1 MPTILITGANRGIGL
16 EFVRQYAEAG
26 WSIVATCRDPAA
38 ASGLQAM
45 AQSEPRIRIET
56 LDLASPASIDALAGR
71 LGTGLT
77 LDVLLNNAALLGPGG
92 PQLLGAWQAGA
103 FMDAFQANALGPA
116 LLTQALLPL
125 VEAGGQKKIIFL
137 GSSAGSIS
145 MLQPPANLYAYR
157 ASKAALHLVAR
168 NLALDLKA
176 RGLIVGLVNP
186 GLVDTR
192 GLLDLTADDP
202 GPPDLQHVVKLVR
215 AGVIPLIRPAPSVT
229 GMRALID
236 SWTLEQS
243 GQFLNY
249 DGQSLPW

>member
-16 EFVRQYAEAG
+16 EFVRQYADSG
-26 WSIVATCRDPAA
+26 WEIIATCRDPGAA
-38 ASGLQAM
+38 AGLRALVQA
-45 AQSEPRIRIET
+45 EPRIRIET
-56 LDLASPASIDALAGR
+56 LDLANPASIDELAGR
-71 LGTGLT
+71 LGNGLT
-77 LDVLLNNAALLGPGG
+77 LDVLLHNAALLGPGG
-92 PQLLGAWQAGA
+92 PQMLGAWQDTA
-103 FMDAFQANALGPA
+103 FLDAFRTNALGPA

-125 VEAGGQKKIIFL
+125 VEAGRQRKIIFL
-137 GSSAGSIS
+137 GSAAGSIGL
-145 MLQPPANLYAYR
+145 LQPPANLYAYR
-157 ASKAALHLVAR
+157 ASKAALHLLAR

-192 GLLDLTADDP
+192 GLLDLTADEP
-202 GPPDLQHVVKLVR
+202 GPPDLQHLVKLVR
-215 AGVIPLIRPAPSVT
+215 AGVVPLIRSAPSVA